1 MKSNHLVAYTEALL
15 CTFLWSSSY
24 VLIKIGLLEIPPLLF
39 AALRYTLA
47 FTVLGTLYVA
57 VGGRAEKSDQ
67 ERTNLSNKKAL
78 LLVAGICGYTL
89 AQGLQFVGLFYLA
102 AVTATVVLNFT
113 PAFVLILGIMFLGED
128 VPRFGLAGLSV
139 ALLGA
144 FVFFWG
150 RLSGGVEQVGILVV
164 TVSGLSWAIY
174 MIIIGKIQR
183 TDSFGSLK
191 LTASTMGIGTAG
203 LLLLAAVFDGANSIS
218 LNGVLIVVWLAIVNT
233 ALAFLLWNHALRSIK
248 AYQLSVIQNSMLAQV
263 AVLGWI
269 FLGEPLTYPMILGI
283 LLVIV
288 GVVIV
293 QLPVNTKR
301 EP

>member
-1 MKSNHLVAYTEALL
+1 
-15 CTFLWSSSY
+15 
-24 VLIKIGLLEIPPLLF
+24 LLEIPPLLF